1 MSVRIF
7 TVKNALLIMTLAL
20 SVAAV
25 AQTESTLYTFAE
37 TTTFWP
43 NGTLLEDSSG
53 NLYGTTRGGGT
64 YGVGTVFEFSPPAK
78 AGGAWT
84 FTTLYSFVPYGT
96 GGWVPI
102 SDLIRDQSGAFYGT
116 TFNGGDPTCNCGAVY
131 KLVPPAVAG
140 GAWTESQLYA
150 FPWDDIHGRSPAN
163 AALTLGSHGTLYGV
177 TVQGGAWDA
186 GVIYELE
193 TKNGKT
199 YTETDLYSF
208 GDAADAN
215 TPNGPILLDSK
226 GNLYGVT
233 LWGGAFNQGTV
244 YKYAPATRTAAATE
258 TILYSFGT
266 SGSSDGA
273 NPSGNLIFDSTG
285 DIYGVTNSG
294 GDSNGDGTVY
304 TLTRSGTTYTESLLF
319 SFDINSTSGTNPVAG
334 LAWNS
339 TNQSLYGTTSQYG
352 EVPANGDGTVFQL
365 LPPATKGEAWTET
378 TLYSFAYG
386 VVGGYPTGIVTR
398 DPTTGNLFG
407 TAQNGGIEGCDLYC
421 GTVWEIANP

>member
-53 NLYGTTRGGGT
+53 NFYGTTRGGGT

-304 TLTRSGTTYTESLLF
+304 TLTRSGTTPP
-319 SFDINSTSGTNPVAG
+319 INRCTA
-334 LAWNS
+334 
-339 TNQSLYGTTSQYG
+339 
-352 EVPANGDGTVFQL
+352 
-365 LPPATKGEAWTET
+365 PPASTVKSPPTATER
-378 TLYSFAYG
+378 YSSCCLQQPRAKPG
-386 VVGGYPTGIVTR
+386 PKQRSIVSLTASSVATR
-398 DPTTGNLFG
+398 PASSPVTPRLEISSVQLRMAALKAAIC
-407 TAQNGGIEGCDLYC
+407 TAEQSGKSPIRKRGARRLH
-421 GTVWEIANP
+421 